1 MIMKGKNILLAA
13 LLVILPSSVDAQK
26 KKSATKAKVKQ
37 KTTVVD
43 NEFEQRLES
52 MRGFT
57 QKVMFIDSVVVS
69 KSKLLSS
76 LNIPDE
82 AGSIQAYNKF
92 FNTTDQPNSI
102 VYLNQLRNKCVFSK
116 FTDGGWDLY
125 SKEMIGEKWSNA
137 VPLKGLDILG
147 DDVDINWPF
156 LLSDGT
162 TLYFAAKGEESIG
175 GFDIFM
181 TRYDETTQ
189 SYLKPENIGMPFN
202 SIDNDYFFIVDEYDG
217 IGWFATDRNQPEG
230 KVCIYS
236 FIYNDVRENYVV
248 DEYTPEQ
255 LRQLSEIHSISQT
268 WTSNQARLSALEQ
281 LTAVYKRKFTQ
292 KKKNDFEF
300 VINDEL
306 TYTTLTDFRSSEA
319 AEMYVN
325 LNELLRKK
333 NKLDSSIEHA
343 RIAYPTARQ
352 PQRELYKQQLLA
364 AEKQSE
370 KYETDIKNLS
380 KEIRRIELTKL
391 GKQLKCKEVYY
402 EALHSRIRVD
412 NQ

>member
-236 FIYNDVRENYVV
+236 FIYNNVRENYVV

-268 WTSNQARLSALEQ
+268 WTSNQARLDALEQ

-319 AEMYVN
+319 AEMYVD

-333 NKLDSSIEHA
+333 NKLDSSIERA

-352 PQRELYKQQLLA
+352 PQREQYKQQLLA

-380 KEIRRIELTKL
+380 KKIRRIELTKL
-391 GKQLKCKEVYY
+391 GK
-402 EALHSRIRVD
+402 
-412 NQ
+412 

>member
-43 NEFEQRLES
+43 NELEQRLES

-236 FIYNDVRENYVV
+236 FIYNNVRENYVV

-268 WTSNQARLSALEQ
+268 WTSNQARLGALEQ

-306 TYTTLTDFRSSEA
+306 TYTTLTDFRSVEA
-319 AEMYVN
+319 AEMYVD

-333 NKLDSSIEHA
+333 NKLDSSIERA

-352 PQRELYKQQLLA
+352 AQREQYKQQLLA

-391 GKQLKCKEVYY
+391 GK
-402 EALHSRIRVD
+402 
-412 NQ
+412 

>member
-1 MIMKGKNILLAA
+1 MKGKNILLAA

-43 NEFEQRLES
+43 NELEQRLES

-306 TYTTLTDFRSSEA
+306 TYTTLTDFRSVEA
-319 AEMYVN
+319 AEMYVD

-333 NKLDSSIEHA
+333 NKLDSSIERA

-352 PQRELYKQQLLA
+352 PQREQYKQQLLA

-380 KEIRRIELTKL
+380 KKIRRIELTKL
-391 GKQLKCKEVYY
+391 GK
-402 EALHSRIRVD
+402 
-412 NQ
+412 

>member
-43 NEFEQRLES
+43 NELEQRLES

-116 FTDGGWDLY
+116 FADGGWDLY
-125 SKEMIGEKWSNA
+125 SQEMIGEKWSNA

-236 FIYNDVRENYVV
+236 FIYNNVRENYVV

-268 WTSNQARLSALEQ
+268 WTSNQARLGALEQ

-306 TYTTLTDFRSSEA
+306 TYTTLTDFRSVEA
-319 AEMYVN
+319 AEMYVD

-333 NKLDSSIEHA
+333 NKLDSSIERA

-352 PQRELYKQQLLA
+352 AQREQYKQQLLA

-391 GKQLKCKEVYY
+391 GK
-402 EALHSRIRVD
+402 
-412 NQ
+412 

>member
-102 VYLNQLRNKCVFSK
+102 VYLNQLKNKCVFSK
-116 FTDGGWDLY
+116 FADGGWDLY

-268 WTSNQARLSALEQ
+268 WTSNQARLGALEQ

-319 AEMYVN
+319 AEMYVD

-333 NKLDSSIEHA
+333 NKLDSSIERA
-343 RIAYPTARQ
+343 RNAYPTARQ
-352 PQRELYKQQLLA
+352 PQREQYKQQLLA

-391 GKQLKCKEVYY
+391 GK
-402 EALHSRIRVD
+402 
-412 NQ
+412 

>member
-1 MIMKGKNILLAA
+1 MKGKNILLAA

-43 NEFEQRLES
+43 NGFEQRLES

-102 VYLNQLRNKCVFSK
+102 VYLNQLKNKCVFSK

-125 SKEMIGEKWSNA
+125 SKEMIGGKWSNA

-162 TLYFAAKGEESIG
+162 TLYFAAKSEESIG

-268 WTSNQARLSALEQ
+268 WTSNQARLGALEQ

-306 TYTTLTDFRSSEA
+306 TYTTLTDFRSVEA
-319 AEMYVN
+319 AEMYVD

-333 NKLDSSIEHA
+333 NKLDSSIERA
-343 RIAYPTARQ
+343 RIAYPTAQQ
-352 PQRELYKQQLLA
+352 PQREQYKQQLLA

-380 KEIRRIELTKL
+380 KKIRRIELTKL
-391 GKQLKCKEVYY
+391 GK
-402 EALHSRIRVD
+402 
-412 NQ
+412 

>member
-1 MIMKGKNILLAA
+1 MKGKNILLAA

-43 NEFEQRLES
+43 NELEQRLES

-116 FTDGGWDLY
+116 FADGGWDLY
-125 SKEMIGEKWSNA
+125 SQEMIGEKWSNA

-268 WTSNQARLSALEQ
+268 WTSNQARLGALEQ

-319 AEMYVN
+319 AEMYVD

-333 NKLDSSIEHA
+333 NKLDSSIERA

-352 PQRELYKQQLLA
+352 AQREQYKQQLLA

-380 KEIRRIELTKL
+380 KKIRRIELTKL
-391 GKQLKCKEVYY
+391 GK
-402 EALHSRIRVD
+402 
-412 NQ
+412 

>member
-43 NEFEQRLES
+43 NELEQRLES

-236 FIYNDVRENYVV
+236 FIYNNVRENYVV

-268 WTSNQARLSALEQ
+268 WTSNQARLGALEQ

-319 AEMYVN
+319 AEMYVD

-333 NKLDSSIEHA
+333 NKLDSSIERA

-352 PQRELYKQQLLA
+352 AQREQYKQQLLA

-391 GKQLKCKEVYY
+391 GK
-402 EALHSRIRVD
+402 
-412 NQ
+412 

>member
-1 MIMKGKNILLAA
+1 MKGKNILLAA

-26 KKSATKAKVKQ
+26 KKSATKAKVIQ

-43 NEFEQRLES
+43 NELEQRLAS

-156 LLSDGT
+156 LLSDGI
-162 TLYFAAKGEESIG
+162 TLYFAAKGVESIG

-268 WTSNQARLSALEQ
+268 WTSNQARLDALEQ

-306 TYTTLTDFRSSEA
+306 TYTTLTDFRSVEA

-333 NKLDSSIEHA
+333 NKLDSSIERA
-343 RIAYPTARQ
+343 RVAYPTARQ
-352 PQRELYKQQLLA
+352 AQSEQYKQQLLA

-380 KEIRRIELTKL
+380 KKIRRIELTKL
-391 GKQLKCKEVYY
+391 GK
-402 EALHSRIRVD
+402 
-412 NQ
+412 

>member
-116 FTDGGWDLY
+116 FADGGWDLY
-125 SKEMIGEKWSNA
+125 SKEMIGGKWSNA

-236 FIYNDVRENYVV
+236 FIYNNVRENYVV

-306 TYTTLTDFRSSEA
+306 TYTTLTDFRSVEA

-325 LNELLRKK
+325 LNEILRKK

-352 PQRELYKQQLLA
+352 PQREQYKQQLLA

-380 KEIRRIELTKL
+380 KKIRRIELTKL
-391 GKQLKCKEVYY
+391 GK
-402 EALHSRIRVD
+402 
-412 NQ
+412 

>member
-43 NEFEQRLES
+43 NGLEQRLES

-116 FTDGGWDLY
+116 FADGGWDLY
-125 SKEMIGEKWSNA
+125 SQEMIGEKWSNA

-162 TLYFAAKGEESIG
+162 TLYFAAKGVESIG

-268 WTSNQARLSALEQ
+268 WTSNQARLDALEQ

-306 TYTTLTDFRSSEA
+306 TYTTLTDFRSVEA

-333 NKLDSSIEHA
+333 NKLDSSMERA

-352 PQRELYKQQLLA
+352 AQREQYKQQLLA

-380 KEIRRIELTKL
+380 KKIRRIELTKL
-391 GKQLKCKEVYY
+391 GK
-402 EALHSRIRVD
+402 
-412 NQ
+412 

>member
-236 FIYNDVRENYVV
+236 FIYNNVRENYVV

-268 WTSNQARLSALEQ
+268 WTSNQARLDALEQ

-306 TYTTLTDFRSSEA
+306 TYTTLTDFRSVEA
-319 AEMYVN
+319 AEMYVD

-333 NKLDSSIEHA
+333 NKLDSSMERA

-352 PQRELYKQQLLA
+352 AQREQYKQQLLA

-380 KEIRRIELTKL
+380 KKIRRIELTKL
-391 GKQLKCKEVYY
+391 GK
-402 EALHSRIRVD
+402 
-412 NQ
+412 

>member
-43 NEFEQRLES
+43 NELEQRLES

-268 WTSNQARLSALEQ
+268 WTSNQARLDALEQ

-319 AEMYVN
+319 AEMYVD

-333 NKLDSSIEHA
+333 NKLDSSIERA

-352 PQRELYKQQLLA
+352 AHREQYKQQLLA

-380 KEIRRIELTKL
+380 KKIRRIELTKL
-391 GKQLKCKEVYY
+391 GK
-402 EALHSRIRVD
+402 
-412 NQ
+412 

>member
-1 MIMKGKNILLAA
+1 MKGKNILLAA

-43 NEFEQRLES
+43 KEFEQRLES
-52 MRGFT
+52 MRDAT

-69 KSKLLSS
+69 KSKLLGS

-102 VYLNQLRNKCVFSK
+102 VYLNQLKNKCVFSK

-125 SKEMIGEKWSNA
+125 SKEMIGGKWSNA

-268 WTSNQARLSALEQ
+268 WTSNQARLDALEQ

-292 KKKNDFEF
+292 KKKNDFVF

-306 TYTTLTDFRSSEA
+306 TYTTLTDFRSVEA

-333 NKLDSSIEHA
+333 SKLDSSMERA

-352 PQRELYKQQLLA
+352 AHREQYKQQLLA

-391 GKQLKCKEVYY
+391 GK
-402 EALHSRIRVD
+402 
-412 NQ
+412 

>member
-1 MIMKGKNILLAA
+1 MKGKNILLAA

-43 NEFEQRLES
+43 NELEQRLES

-116 FTDGGWDLY
+116 FADGGWDLY
-125 SKEMIGEKWSNA
+125 SQEMIGEKWSNA

-236 FIYNDVRENYVV
+236 FIYNNVRENYVV

-268 WTSNQARLSALEQ
+268 WTSNQARLGALEQ

-306 TYTTLTDFRSSEA
+306 TYTTLTDFRSVEA
-319 AEMYVN
+319 AEMYVD

-333 NKLDSSIEHA
+333 NKLDSSIERA
-343 RIAYPTARQ
+343 RVAYPTARQ
-352 PQRELYKQQLLA
+352 AQREQYKQQLLA

-380 KEIRRIELTKL
+380 KKIRRIELTKL
-391 GKQLKCKEVYY
+391 GK
-402 EALHSRIRVD
+402 
-412 NQ
+412 

>member
-1 MIMKGKNILLAA
+1 MKGKNILLAA

-43 NEFEQRLES
+43 NELEQRLES

-236 FIYNDVRENYVV
+236 FIYNNVRENYVV

-319 AEMYVN
+319 AEMYVD

-333 NKLDSSIEHA
+333 NKLDSSMERA

-352 PQRELYKQQLLA
+352 AQREQYKQQLLA

-380 KEIRRIELTKL
+380 KKIRRIELTKL
-391 GKQLKCKEVYY
+391 GK
-402 EALHSRIRVD
+402 
-412 NQ
+412 

>member
-43 NEFEQRLES
+43 NELEQRLES

-268 WTSNQARLSALEQ
+268 WTSNQARLGALEQ

-319 AEMYVN
+319 AEMYVD

-333 NKLDSSIEHA
+333 NKLDSSIERA
-343 RIAYPTARQ
+343 RVAYPTARQ
-352 PQRELYKQQLLA
+352 PQREQYKQQLLA

-370 KYETDIKNLS
+370 KYETDIANLT
-380 KEIRRIELTKL
+380 KEIRRIELAKL
-391 GKQLKCKEVYY
+391 GK
-402 EALHSRIRVD
+402 
-412 NQ
+412 

>member
-1 MIMKGKNILLAA
+1 MKGKNILLAA

-43 NEFEQRLES
+43 NELEQRLES

-116 FTDGGWDLY
+116 FADGGWDLY
-125 SKEMIGEKWSNA
+125 SQEMIGEKWSNA

-162 TLYFAAKGEESIG
+162 TLYFAAKGVESIG

-189 SYLKPENIGMPFN
+189 AYLKPENIGMPFN

-268 WTSNQARLSALEQ
+268 WTSNQARLDALEQ

-306 TYTTLTDFRSSEA
+306 TYTTLTDFRSVEA

-333 NKLDSSIEHA
+333 NKLDSSIERA
-343 RIAYPTARQ
+343 RVAYPTARQ
-352 PQRELYKQQLLA
+352 AQREQYKQQLLA

-380 KEIRRIELTKL
+380 KKIRRIELTKL
-391 GKQLKCKEVYY
+391 GK
-402 EALHSRIRVD
+402 
-412 NQ
+412 

>member
-1 MIMKGKNILLAA
+1 MKGKNILLAA

-37 KTTVVD
+37 KTTFVD
-43 NEFEQRLES
+43 NELEQRLES

-156 LLSDGT
+156 LLSDGI
-162 TLYFAAKGEESIG
+162 TLYFAAKGVESIG

-236 FIYNDVRENYVV
+236 FIYNNVRENYVV

-292 KKKNDFEF
+292 KKKNDFVF

-333 NKLDSSIEHA
+333 NKLDSSIERA

-352 PQRELYKQQLLA
+352 PQREQYKQQLLA

-370 KYETDIKNLS
+370 KYDTDIKNLS
-380 KEIRRIELTKL
+380 KKIRRIELTKL
-391 GKQLKCKEVYY
+391 GK
-402 EALHSRIRVD
+402 
-412 NQ
+412 

>member
-43 NEFEQRLES
+43 NELEQRLES

-116 FTDGGWDLY
+116 FADGGWDLY
-125 SKEMIGEKWSNA
+125 SQEMIGEKWSNA

-162 TLYFAAKGEESIG
+162 TLYFAAKGVESIG

-236 FIYNDVRENYVV
+236 FIYNNVRENYVV

-268 WTSNQARLSALEQ
+268 WTSNQARLDALEQ

-319 AEMYVN
+319 AEMYVD

-333 NKLDSSIEHA
+333 NKLDSSIERA

-352 PQRELYKQQLLA
+352 AQREQYKQQLLA

-380 KEIRRIELTKL
+380 KKIRRIELTKL
-391 GKQLKCKEVYY
+391 GK
-402 EALHSRIRVD
+402 
-412 NQ
+412 

>member
-43 NEFEQRLES
+43 NELEQRLES

-125 SKEMIGEKWSNA
+125 SKEMIGGKWSNA

-268 WTSNQARLSALEQ
+268 WTSNQARLGALEQ

-319 AEMYVN
+319 AEMYVD

-333 NKLDSSIEHA
+333 NKLDSSIERA

-352 PQRELYKQQLLA
+352 PQREQYKQQLLA

-380 KEIRRIELTKL
+380 KKIRRIELTKL
-391 GKQLKCKEVYY
+391 GK
-402 EALHSRIRVD
+402 
-412 NQ
+412 

>member
-1 MIMKGKNILLAA
+1 MKGKNILLAA

-43 NEFEQRLES
+43 NEFEQRLET

-82 AGSIQAYNKF
+82 AGSIQAYNNF

-102 VYLNQLRNKCVFSK
+102 VYLNQLKNKCVFSK

-125 SKEMIGEKWSNA
+125 SKEMIGGKWSNA

-217 IGWFATDRNQPEG
+217 IGWFATDRKQPEG

-268 WTSNQARLSALEQ
+268 WTSNQARLDALEQ

-292 KKKNDFEF
+292 QKKNDFVF

-306 TYTTLTDFRSSEA
+306 TYTTLTDFRSVEA

-325 LNELLRKK
+325 LNEIIRKK
-333 NKLDSSIEHA
+333 SKLDSSMERA

-352 PQRELYKQQLLA
+352 AHREQYKQQLLA

-391 GKQLKCKEVYY
+391 GK
-402 EALHSRIRVD
+402 
-412 NQ
+412 

>member
-37 KTTVVD
+37 KTTVV
-43 NEFEQRLES
+43 NNGFEQRLES

-268 WTSNQARLSALEQ
+268 WTSNQARLGALEQ

-319 AEMYVN
+319 AEMYVD

-333 NKLDSSIEHA
+333 NKLDSSIERA
-343 RIAYPTARQ
+343 RVAYPTARQ
-352 PQRELYKQQLLA
+352 PQREQYKQQLLA

-380 KEIRRIELTKL
+380 KKIRRIELTKL
-391 GKQLKCKEVYY
+391 GK
-402 EALHSRIRVD
+402 
-412 NQ
+412 

>member
-1 MIMKGKNILLAA
+1 MKGKNILLAA

-26 KKSATKAKVKQ
+26 KKSATKAKLKQ

-43 NEFEQRLES
+43 NELEQRLES

-116 FTDGGWDLY
+116 FADGGWDLY
-125 SKEMIGEKWSNA
+125 SQEMIGEKWSNA

-236 FIYNDVRENYVV
+236 FIYNNVRENYVV

-292 KKKNDFEF
+292 KKKNDFVF

-333 NKLDSSIEHA
+333 NKLDSSIERA

-352 PQRELYKQQLLA
+352 PQREQYKQQLLA

-370 KYETDIKNLS
+370 KYDTDIKNLS
-380 KEIRRIELTKL
+380 KKIRRIELTKL
-391 GKQLKCKEVYY
+391 GK
-402 EALHSRIRVD
+402 
-412 NQ
+412 

>member
-43 NEFEQRLES
+43 NELEQRLES

-102 VYLNQLRNKCVFSK
+102 VYLNQLKNKCVFSK

-236 FIYNDVRENYVV
+236 FIYNNVRENYVV

-268 WTSNQARLSALEQ
+268 WTSNQARLGALEQ

-319 AEMYVN
+319 AEMYVD

-333 NKLDSSIEHA
+333 NKLDSSIDHA

-352 PQRELYKQQLLA
+352 PQREQYKQQLLA

-380 KEIRRIELTKL
+380 KKIRRIELTKL
-391 GKQLKCKEVYY
+391 GK
-402 EALHSRIRVD
+402 
-412 NQ
+412 

>member
-1 MIMKGKNILLAA
+1 MKGKNILLAA

-43 NEFEQRLES
+43 NELEQRLES

-116 FTDGGWDLY
+116 FADGGWDLY
-125 SKEMIGEKWSNA
+125 SQEMIGEKWSNA

-268 WTSNQARLSALEQ
+268 WTSNQARLGALEQ

-319 AEMYVN
+319 AEMYVD

-352 PQRELYKQQLLA
+352 PQREQYKQQLLA

-380 KEIRRIELTKL
+380 KKIRRIELTKL
-391 GKQLKCKEVYY
+391 GK
-402 EALHSRIRVD
+402 
-412 NQ
+412 

>member
-43 NEFEQRLES
+43 NELEQRLES

-116 FTDGGWDLY
+116 FADGGWDLY
-125 SKEMIGEKWSNA
+125 SQEMIGEKWSNA

-162 TLYFAAKGEESIG
+162 TLYFAAKGVESIG

-268 WTSNQARLSALEQ
+268 WTSNQARLDALEQ

-306 TYTTLTDFRSSEA
+306 TYTTLTDFRSVEA
-319 AEMYVN
+319 AEMYVD

-333 NKLDSSIEHA
+333 NKLDSSIERA

-352 PQRELYKQQLLA
+352 AQREQYKQQLLA

-370 KYETDIKNLS
+370 KYEKDIKNLS
-380 KEIRRIELTKL
+380 KKIRRIELTKL
-391 GKQLKCKEVYY
+391 GK
-402 EALHSRIRVD
+402 
-412 NQ
+412 

>member
-43 NEFEQRLES
+43 NELEQRLES

-116 FTDGGWDLY
+116 FADGGWDLY
-125 SKEMIGEKWSNA
+125 SQEMIGEKWSNA

-236 FIYNDVRENYVV
+236 FIYNNVRENYVV

-268 WTSNQARLSALEQ
+268 WTSNQARLGALEQ

-306 TYTTLTDFRSSEA
+306 TYTTLTDFRSVEA
-319 AEMYVN
+319 AEIYVN

-343 RIAYPTARQ
+343 RVAYPTARQ
-352 PQRELYKQQLLA
+352 AQREQYKQQLLA

-380 KEIRRIELTKL
+380 KKIRRIELTKL
-391 GKQLKCKEVYY
+391 GK
-402 EALHSRIRVD
+402 
-412 NQ
+412 

>member
-1 MIMKGKNILLAA
+1 MKGKNILLAA

-43 NEFEQRLES
+43 NELEQRLES

-116 FTDGGWDLY
+116 FADGGWDLY
-125 SKEMIGEKWSNA
+125 SQEMIGEKWSNA

-236 FIYNDVRENYVV
+236 FIYNNVRENYVV

-306 TYTTLTDFRSSEA
+306 TYTTLTDFRSVEA

-333 NKLDSSIEHA
+333 NKLDSSIERA
-343 RIAYPTARQ
+343 RVAYPTARQ
-352 PQRELYKQQLLA
+352 PQREQYKQQLLA

-380 KEIRRIELTKL
+380 KKIRRIELTKL
-391 GKQLKCKEVYY
+391 GK
-402 EALHSRIRVD
+402 
-412 NQ
+412 

>member
-43 NEFEQRLES
+43 NELEQRLES

-236 FIYNDVRENYVV
+236 FIYNNVRENYVV

-268 WTSNQARLSALEQ
+268 WTSNQARLDALEQ

-319 AEMYVN
+319 AEMYVD

-333 NKLDSSIEHA
+333 NKLDSSIERA

-352 PQRELYKQQLLA
+352 AHREQYKQQLLA

-380 KEIRRIELTKL
+380 KKIRRIELTKL
-391 GKQLKCKEVYY
+391 GK
-402 EALHSRIRVD
+402 
-412 NQ
+412 

>member
-43 NEFEQRLES
+43 NELEQRLES

-162 TLYFAAKGEESIG
+162 TLYFSAKGVESIG

-268 WTSNQARLSALEQ
+268 WTSNQARLGALEQ

-306 TYTTLTDFRSSEA
+306 TYTTLTDFRSVEA

-333 NKLDSSIEHA
+333 NKLDSSIERA
-343 RIAYPTARQ
+343 RVAYPTARQ
-352 PQRELYKQQLLA
+352 AQREQYKQQLLA

-391 GKQLKCKEVYY
+391 GK
-402 EALHSRIRVD
+402 
-412 NQ
+412 

>member
-43 NEFEQRLES
+43 NELEQRLES

-236 FIYNDVRENYVV
+236 FIYNNVRENYVV

-319 AEMYVN
+319 AEMYVD

-333 NKLDSSIEHA
+333 NKLDSSMERA

-352 PQRELYKQQLLA
+352 AHREQYKQQLLA

-391 GKQLKCKEVYY
+391 GK
-402 EALHSRIRVD
+402 
-412 NQ
+412 

>member
-1 MIMKGKNILLAA
+1 MKGKNILLAA

-43 NEFEQRLES
+43 NELEQRLES

-236 FIYNDVRENYVV
+236 FIYNNVRENYVV

-306 TYTTLTDFRSSEA
+306 TYTTLTDFRSVEA

-333 NKLDSSIEHA
+333 NKLDSSIERA

-352 PQRELYKQQLLA
+352 AQREQYKQQLLA

-380 KEIRRIELTKL
+380 KKIRRIELTKL
-391 GKQLKCKEVYY
+391 GK
-402 EALHSRIRVD
+402 
-412 NQ
+412 

>member
-1 MIMKGKNILLAA
+1 MKGKNILLAA

-43 NEFEQRLES
+43 NELEQRLES

-116 FTDGGWDLY
+116 FADGGWDLY
-125 SKEMIGEKWSNA
+125 SQEMIGEKWSNA

-306 TYTTLTDFRSSEA
+306 TYTTLTDFRSVEA
-319 AEMYVN
+319 AEMYVD

-333 NKLDSSIEHA
+333 NKLDSSMERA

-352 PQRELYKQQLLA
+352 AQREQYKQQLLA

-380 KEIRRIELTKL
+380 KKIRRIELTKL
-391 GKQLKCKEVYY
+391 GK
-402 EALHSRIRVD
+402 
-412 NQ
+412 

>member
-43 NEFEQRLES
+43 NELEQRLES

-102 VYLNQLRNKCVFSK
+102 VYLNQLKNKCVFSK

-236 FIYNDVRENYVV
+236 FIYNNVRENYVV

-268 WTSNQARLSALEQ
+268 WTSNQARLGALEQ

-306 TYTTLTDFRSSEA
+306 TYTTLTDFRSVEA

-333 NKLDSSIEHA
+333 NKLDSSIERA
-343 RIAYPTARQ
+343 RIAYPTAQQ
-352 PQRELYKQQLLA
+352 PQREQYKQQLLA

-380 KEIRRIELTKL
+380 KKIRRIELTKL
-391 GKQLKCKEVYY
+391 GK
-402 EALHSRIRVD
+402 
-412 NQ
+412 